1 MFCVHRVELLEFS
14 EISHMNVRKKA
25 YMSHEVFL
33 GITII
38 GIPIDLF
45 Y

>member
-1 MFCVHRVELLEFS
+1 MFCVHRVELLEFL
-14 EISHMNVRKKA
+14 EISHINVRTKA
-25 YMSHEVFL
+25 YLNHEVFV

-38 GIPIDLF
+38 GIPIDHF